1 MSHTVKSIQEMGSD
15 SLTGRF
21 RDGFSLGDNKPDVKD
36 HDLSSPV
43 SPLMMTRSSV
53 TGDNGYGIGGANT
66 SSSSSSS
73 SGSVTGK
80 TNNTQMGKRFEGKS
94 NNHSGELS
102 VSSETSPSG
111 SDGHRSAAALRNSRP
126 GHRRSFSTGSPL
138 IYSGKTLTST
148 SNGVNING
156 INSVS
161 SNPSSNVFP
170 SGNICPSG
178 KVLKANIAHRTPNR
192 TDTLGSGTGNYGHG
206 SIIRG
211 GGSGGGA
218 KLGSSGNLPEGNFGS
233 GNLQFG
239 SETLVKR
246 AMASSDPEEVKRAAN
261 ELYRRG
267 SFVEALS
274 LYDRAISLFPENA
287 ACRSNRA
294 AALTALGRLGE
305 AVRECEEAVRLDL
318 GYGRA
323 HQRLAALYL
332 R

>member
-21 RDGFSLGDNKPDVKD
+21 RGGFSLEDNKPDVKEQ
-36 HDLSSPV
+36 DLSSPV

-53 TGDNGYGIGGANT
+53 TGDNGYGISGANT

-80 TNNTQMGKRFEGKS
+80 TINNTQMGKRFDGKP

-102 VSSETSPSG
+102 VSSEMSPSG

-126 GHRRSFSTGSPL
+126 GHRRSYSTGSPL

-148 SNGVNING
+148 SNGIS
-156 INSVS
+156 SVS
-161 SNPSSNVFP
+161 SNPNSNVFP

-211 GGSGGGA
+211 GGGSGSGA
-218 KLGSSGNLPEGNFGS
+218 KLGSPVNLTEGNFGS
-233 GNLQFG
+233 GGNMQFG
-239 SETLVKR
+239 SETSMVKR
-246 AMASSDPEEVKRAAN
+246 AMASSDPEDVKRAAN

-267 SFVEALS
+267 NFVEALS

-287 ACRSNRA
+287 AYRSNRA

-305 AVRECEEAVRLDL
+305 AVKECEEAVRLDL
-318 GYGRA
+318 SYGRA

>member
-1 MSHTVKSIQEMGSD
+1 MSHTGKSIQEMGYD
-15 SLTGRF
+15 SLPGRF
-21 RDGFSLGDNKPDVKD
+21 RDAFNLGDNKPDVKE

-80 TNNTQMGKRFEGKS
+80 TNNTQMGKRSEGKS

-111 SDGHRSAAALRNSRP
+111 SDGHRSAAALRSSRP
-126 GHRRSFSTGSPL
+126 GHRRSFSAGSPL
-138 IYSGKTLTST
+138 IYSGKSFTST
-148 SNGVNING
+148 SNGVSTNG

-161 SNPSSNVFP
+161 SSPSSNVFP
-170 SGNICPSG
+170 SGNICPTG
-178 KVLKANIAHRTPNR
+178 KVLKANIAHRNPNR

-211 GGSGGGA
+211 GGA
-218 KLGSSGNLPEGNFGS
+218 KVGSPGNFAEGNVGS
-233 GNLQFG
+233 GNLQFAG
-239 SETLVKR
+239 ETMMVKK
-246 AMASSDPEEVKRAAN
+246 AMVSSDPEEVKRAAN

-267 SFVEALS
+267 NFIEALS

-287 ACRSNRA
+287 AYRSNRA